1 MKMGRG
7 LRFKIWALG
16 DVVLVTVGHNKGPTR
31 VEATSH
37 VIGTVSF

>member
-16 DVVLVTVGHNKGPTR
+16 DVVLVTVGHNEGPTR